1 MGGNVSE
8 EHEASISAAKKE
20 AAGFSETLA
29 LSNYHTTYHIPHG
42 CNLHGHPCKS
52 LDSDIFTASVTKTA
66 SIQKLSCPFA
76 RHKRVREI
84 EGIVPLILTSKLDGG
99 E

>member
-1 MGGNVSE
+1 MTPRRLVCGNVSE

-29 LSNYHTTYHIPHG
+29 LSNYNTTYI
-42 CNLHGHPCKS
+42 
-52 LDSDIFTASVTKTA
+52 TASVTKTA

-76 RHKRVREI
+76 RHKGVREI